1 MTHHIIVSIKSIV
14 SGPPDGLVRHSQEAG
29 EMNIFDRP
37 VLEAA
42 LRIREKIG
50 GSITAITM
58 GPEAGK
64 YVLIEAMAM
73 GVDRSVLIS
82 DPAFAGSDTLATSTV
97 LAACVNKLPPADLML
112 FGLRT
117 SDSDTGHVGPQVSV
131 LLGLPL
137 VTGVRSIDFMENGLK
152 VVRVIDGIEESFEV
166 FYPAALTIHP
176 KEFQPR
182 DAGLAGIESAFVDD
196 EIETWDLSMLGLSPT
211 KVGDHGS
218 GTRVREIKTL
228 AREKSC
234 EILNGEMEEQAEEL
248 VNRLVASGLIG

>member
-14 SGPPDGLVRHSQEAG
+14 SGPPDGLVHHSQETG

-42 LRIREKIG
+42 LRIREEIG

-64 YVLIEAMAM
+64 YVLFEAMAM

-82 DPAFAGSDTLATSTV
+82 DPALAGSDTLATSTV
-97 LAACVNKLPPADLML
+97 LAAGVSKLPPADLIL
-112 FGLRT
+112 FGIRT

-137 VTGVRSIDFMENGLK
+137 ITGVRTIGFMENGLK
-152 VVRVIDGIEESFEV
+152 VVRIIDGFEESFEV
-166 FYPAALTIHP
+166 FYPAVLTIHP

-196 EIETWDLSMLGLSPT
+196 EIEIWDLSRLGLSPA
-211 KVGDHGS
+211 KVGDPGS
-218 GTRVREIKTL
+218 GTRVRAIKTL
-228 AREKSC
+228 ARERSC
-234 EILNGEMEEQAEEL
+234 EVLNGEMEEQADEL